1 MSWNVICD
9 AESLDGETYTSP
21 IISLRDKMENHSLEI
36 LTATGVGSIAI
47 TPYTSIS
54 GKSWKSEGEI
64 ITGFGKTS
72 GPGSDGIQIF
82 DLLLSPAESIYFSIV
97 ATGAITLSSWFTQ
110 K

>member
-1 MSWNVICD
+1 MSWIEICN
-9 AESLDGETYTSP
+9 AKSLDGETYTTP
-21 IISLRDKMENHSLEI
+21 IISLRDKMTNHSLEI
-36 LTATGVGSIAI
+36 LAATGAGSVAI

-54 GKSWKSEGEI
+54 GKSWKSEGAI
-64 ITGFGKTS
+64 VTGFGKTS

-97 ATGAITLSSWFTQ
+97 ATNAVTLSAWFTQ

>member
-1 MSWNVICD
+1 MSWNAICE
-9 AESLDGETYTSP
+9 AKSLEDTTYKTP

-36 LTATGVGSIAI
+36 LVAVGVGSVAI

-54 GKSWKSEGEI
+54 GKSWKNEGEI
-64 ITGFGKTS
+64 VTGFDKTS
-72 GPGSDGIQIF
+72 GPESNGIQIF